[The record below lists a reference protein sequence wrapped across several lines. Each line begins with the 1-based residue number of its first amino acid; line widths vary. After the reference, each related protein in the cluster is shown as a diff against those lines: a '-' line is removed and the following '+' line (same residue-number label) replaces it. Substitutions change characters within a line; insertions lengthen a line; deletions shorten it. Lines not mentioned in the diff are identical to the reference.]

1 MDDYKQMYLKL
12 FRASERAIEILIDAH
27 RKCEELY
34 LSTDES
40 PDEGDAALSE
50 FPHIASKTAGL

>member
-1 MDDYKQMYLKL
+1 MDEYKQMYLLL
-12 FRASERAIEILIDAH
+12 FRASERAIEILIDAQ

-34 LSTDES
+34 LSTGES
-40 PDEGDAALSE
+40 PDEGDAAPSE